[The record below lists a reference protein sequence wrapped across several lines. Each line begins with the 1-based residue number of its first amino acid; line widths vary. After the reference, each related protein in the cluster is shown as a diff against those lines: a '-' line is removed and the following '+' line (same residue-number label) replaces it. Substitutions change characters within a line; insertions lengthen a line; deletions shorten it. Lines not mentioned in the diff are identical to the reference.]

1 MVVSGVGK
9 EVELSVLQIV
19 HILMVHHANAWWF
32 SEHFCLLFL
41 LILTICWINLPIF
54 PGMEIGLQV
63 YPEVFEAPICQIS
76 YRHQKWHIRGISPK
90 EAKWMSRWTYTKKW
104 RMTFFSPKSVAS
116 VWPKWLQFPWLLQ
129 MLLSTATGI
138 IIAPVQNQWCDALSC

>member
-1 MVVSGVGK
+1 M
-9 EVELSVLQIV
+9 Q
-19 HILMVHHANAWWF
+19 NAWWF

-90 EAKWMSRWTYTKKW
+90 EAKWMSRWTYTEKW
-104 RMTFFSPKSVAS
+104 RMTFPKVCGFCVTKVAS
-116 VWPKWLQFPWLLQ
+116 ISMVTSDVALNSHWNNNCSCPESVMWCLKLLDTRNDSCCMNGCLQV
-129 MLLSTATGI
+129 AHI
-138 IIAPVQNQWCDALSC
+138 